1 MTRVRLSPA
10 TRLVLVAIAGLF
22 VASAAVWAAT
32 APPWLGV
39 GLRADTDT
47 GAVHVQSPALGEGRL
62 VRLGGLDV
70 EAQDLVEEVDYLPD
84 YTAVDRF
91 FQRQSAFLRAL
102 QAPTVALEIARA
114 EGVVETVEVTPG
126 ERPLSALPSTF
137 WLQLVFGL
145 SGLFIGGWVWALR
158 SKDLPAL
165 MFALTGLGMLAFS
178 TSAGIYSTRE
188 LTLGGPM
195 FRALSAVNHA
205 GAMTFGAAMIALF
218 LVYPRRVARPWMLA
232 AIGLLFAV
240 WLAVDLAHLV
250 PSVSL
255 GASGAVTIQMLLIV
269 AAIGVQWFAN
279 RGDPVGRAA
288 LRWLGLSVIVGAG
301 SFIALSVVPPLLG
314 AQPLIS
320 QGYAFG
326 FFVLIYAGL
335 AIGLRRHRLFALDEW
350 AFLILFY
357 ALGVVCLLALDAAL
371 VLALQLSAAASLT
384 LALAVVALLYL
395 PLRDGLWRRF
405 VARRKVSDEDLFGI
419 VVETALAPQLSER
432 AERWRLLLQRLFDPS
447 EIRLADGDVTA
458 ASIVD
463 DGLAMILPPTAAS
476 PALSLRYPWRGRGL
490 FGPAH
495 LRLAQRALQLM
506 DRIESGRQAYE
517 RGRSEER
524 KRIAHDLHDDVG
536 ALLLSSLHK
545 TELAPTRQIIRD
557 AISDIRG
564 IVDELT
570 GELRPL
576 GHALADLRFETAQ
589 RLEDAGLEMEW
600 PLPDPPDDVLIEFGA
615 YRNVR
620 SALREIVS
628 NAIRHSGATRVAVR
642 VEIDGVRVSLEVE
655 DNGRGM
661 SPDAANRGLGLR
673 GLERRVSTIGG
684 SLAFPERAIGVCVRL
699 EFNLAPAPVP
709 A

>member
-102 QAPTVALEIARA
+102 QAPTVALEVARA

-335 AIGLRRHRLFALDEW
+335 AIGLRRHRRSPW
-350 AFLILFY
+350 TN
-357 ALGVVCLLALDAAL
+357 GPSSSCSTPWVW
-371 VLALQLSAAASLT
+371 SACWRWTQPWCSPCNSAPPPRS
-384 LALAVVALLYL
+384 
-395 PLRDGLWRRF
+395 LWRWRSWPCSTF
-405 VARRKVSDEDLFGI
+405 HCATACGDGSWPVARCRTRTCSASWWKPHWPPSFRNAPSAGACCSNACSTRRKS
-419 VVETALAPQLSER
+419 
-432 AERWRLLLQRLFDPS
+432 
-447 EIRLADGDVTA
+447 
-458 ASIVD
+458 
-463 DGLAMILPPTAAS
+463 AS
-476 PALSLRYPWRGRGL
+476 P
-490 FGPAH
+490 
-495 LRLAQRALQLM
+495 M
-506 DRIESGRQAYE
+506 
-517 RGRSEER
+517 
-524 KRIAHDLHDDVG
+524 
-536 ALLLSSLHK
+536 
-545 TELAPTRQIIRD
+545 
-557 AISDIRG
+557 
-564 IVDELT
+564 
-570 GELRPL
+570 
-576 GHALADLRFETAQ
+576 
-589 RLEDAGLEMEW
+589 
-600 PLPDPPDDVLIEFGA
+600 
-615 YRNVR
+615 
-620 SALREIVS
+620 
-628 NAIRHSGATRVAVR
+628 AT
-642 VEIDGVRVSLEVE
+642 
-655 DNGRGM
+655 
-661 SPDAANRGLGLR
+661 
-673 GLERRVSTIGG
+673 
-684 SLAFPERAIGVCVRL
+684 
-699 EFNLAPAPVP
+699 
-709 A
+709 